1 MTDFK
6 FDMVLKAVEVTN
18 EVNLWVEKE
27 TNGLIKEIL
36 PQGSVDNLTRL
47 IFANAL
53 YFKGSW
59 DNPFFAWETKD

>member
-1 MTDFK
+1 
-6 FDMVLKAVEVTN
+6 VTK
-18 EVNLWVEKE
+18 EVNLWAEKE

-53 YFKGSW
+53 YFKGTW
-59 DNPFFAWETKD
+59 NQKF